1 MLSMFTVTGQVLKTF
16 VQPGRVDKETGETE
30 KSSVKVQIM
39 GEMPVQG
46 GESRLDLITL
56 TIESQKTYDELKGKR
71 VRVPLGFF
79 APQKGNIVYFIP
91 KGANPEICIEEN
103 STGSGAAVVVAN
115 DGQEAATGNQGGAG
129 KVQSHFAAPSKA

>member
-16 VQPGRVDKETGETE
+16 VQAGQVDKETGEVG
-30 KSSVKVQIM
+30 KPSVKVQLM

-46 GESRLDLITL
+46 GDTRFDMINL
-56 TIESQKTYDELKGKR
+56 TIENEKDYSELKGKR

-91 KGANPEICIEEN
+91 KGSKPE
-103 STGSGAAVVVAN
+103 VVTTV
-115 DGQEAATGNQGGAG
+115 
-129 KVQSHFAAPSKA
+129 

>member
-1 MLSMFTVTGQVLKTF
+1 MISMFTVTGQVLKTF
-16 VQPGRVDKETGETE
+16 IQPGQVDKETGEVG
-30 KSSVKVQIM
+30 KPSVKVQIM

-56 TIESQKTYDELKGKR
+56 TVENKQTYEDLKGKA

-91 KGANPEICIEEN
+91 KGATPEVIK
-103 STGSGAAVVVAN
+103 TV
-115 DGQEAATGNQGGAG
+115 
-129 KVQSHFAAPSKA
+129 

>member
-16 VQPGRVDKETGETE
+16 IQPGQVDKETGEVG

-39 GEMPVQG
+39 GEMPVPG

-56 TIESQKTYDELKGKR
+56 TVENQKTYTDLVNKK

-79 APQKGNIVYFIP
+79 APQKGTIVYFIP
-91 KGANPEICIEEN
+91 KGATPELI
-103 STGSGAAVVVAN
+103 A
-115 DGQEAATGNQGGAG
+115 
-129 KVQSHFAAPSKA
+129 

>member
-1 MLSMFTVTGQVLKTF
+1 MAILSMFTVTGQVLKTF
-16 VQPGRVDKETGETE
+16 VQPGRLDKETGETSE
-30 KSSVKVQIM
+30 SSIKVQII

-56 TIESQKTYDELKGKR
+56 TVENQKTYDDLKTKR

-91 KGANPEICIEEN
+91 KGATPEL
-103 STGSGAAVVVAN
+103 VV
-115 DGQEAATGNQGGAG
+115 
-129 KVQSHFAAPSKA
+129 